1 MNGAPEA
8 VFFSVIAVL
17 TAVSLWRELP
27 LQYVIT
33 VAAVMYGIAALW
45 YLLLREPC
53 WWPPLIVVNSRGLS
67 RLILYKWREREY
79 YGWWL
84 MGLTCVLSTIL
95 TPRWNIPVIALAMQ
109 LAVVPWIIKRR
120 PTADAPS
127 YFPLVNWLL
136 IAAWMLFWI
145 F

>member
-1 MNGAPEA
+1 MYDAPEA

-17 TAVSLWRELP
+17 TSVSLWRELP

-33 VAAVMYGIAALW
+33 VAIVMYAIAALC
-45 YLLLREPC
+45 YLLLRDPC
-53 WWPPLIVVNSRGLS
+53 WWLPLTVLNGRGLS

-84 MGLTCVLSTIL
+84 MGLTGVLSTIL
-95 TPRWNIPVIALAMQ
+95 TPRWSTPVLALAMQ
-109 LAVVPWIIKRR
+109 LAAVPWIIKRR
-120 PTADAPS
+120 PAADAPS
-127 YFPLVNWLL
+127 YFPFVNWLL

>member
-95 TPRWNIPVIALAMQ
+95 TPRWNIPDFDCTANAEVGKDATSCRCARAGSARSIRPL
-109 LAVVPWIIKRR
+109 RR
-120 PTADAPS
+120 PP
-127 YFPLVNWLL
+127 P
-136 IAAWMLFWI
+136 
-145 F
+145 